1 MSQDT
6 THPGFSDHEEQA
18 LSAVLDQIIP
28 PSRDGRL
35 PGAGELGLVRH
46 IAQVLEKAPQFEPMI
61 RQGLAAIDE
70 LARVRNTEGFA
81 ALSDP
86 DKLELLQ
93 ELTSTE
99 PGFLPS
105 LIFHTYVGYYQNRR
119 VVEALGLEA
128 RPPFP
133 KGHEMEPNDLSLL
146 DPVRQRPKLYREG

>member
-1 MSQDT
+1 MSEEMV
-6 THPGFSDHEEQA
+6 HPRFSDHEERA
-18 LSAVLDQIIP
+18 LATVLDQIIP
-28 PSRDGRL
+28 PRSDGRL

-46 IAQVLEKAPQFEPMI
+46 IEQVLEKAPQFEPMI
-61 RQGLAAIDE
+61 RQGLSAIDE
-70 LARVRNTEGFA
+70 LACVRNAEGFA

-105 LIFHTYVGYYQNRR
+105 LIFHTYIGYDQNAR

-133 KGHEMEPNDLSLL
+133 KGHEMEPNDLTLL

>member
-1 MSQDT
+1 M
-6 THPGFSDHEEQA
+6 THPGFSDHEARA

-46 IAQVLEKAPQFEPMI
+46 IEQVLEKAPQFKPML
-61 RQGLAAIDE
+61 RQGLSAIDE
-70 LARVRNTEGFA
+70 LARARNAMGFA
-81 ALSDP
+81 ALLDP
-86 DKLELLQ
+86 DKLEVLQ

-105 LIFHTYVGYYQNRR
+105 LIFHTYVGYYQHGR
-119 VVEALGLEA
+119 VVEALGLEP

-133 KGHEMEPNDLSLL
+133 KGYDVEPNDLTLL
-146 DPVRQRPKLYREG
+146 DAVRLRPKLYREA